1 MDTDRGFAV
10 GDALSIHDPLTGMR
24 ETNTLRGFG
33 SMLLGKPLRDSYGPG
48 TEVTKVVSRRIGL
61 RMDDDGAV
69 KRALDAMVRL
79 LDQQHAGSVPEAV
92 RKVLDRLDRNGDGR
106 LSYSE
111 VQSGLLD
118 LGLRPVSSDVEA
130 VMRALDSNGSG
141 YVDYMEL
148 YTALTKHDNERAPLS
163 HEKERAMRVRLGPR
177 DGTVKRALDA
187 MVRLLDQQHA
197 GSVPEA
203 VRKVLDRLDR
213 NGDGRLSYSEV
224 QSGLLDLGLRPVS
237 SDVEAVMRALDSDG
251 SGYVDYRELYT
262 ALTKHTLAPSALEDA
277 APRALLRSAAR
288 CTAAE
293 LLCQHRC
300 MPWFGACVSRH
311 GMCVCFDTGPAT
323 HGSMWTRTA
332 GLRSAMRSR
341 SMTR

>member
-1 MDTDRGFAV
+1 MLPQVF
-10 GDALSIHDPLTGMR
+10 ALSCWTNLSHGWGGLDGMSFANFEEAVVR
-24 ETNTLRGFG
+24 LGFTEG
-33 SMLLGKPLRDSYGPG
+33 HSNRRLLDRSSRLPCVSICILHQSQHIYFKRAG
-48 TEVTKVVSRRIGL
+48 TKVCCSRFISSKLVSRGGSKAPTNDRERLMFEAALYDRSSGPMG
-61 RMDDDGAV
+61 RFDDSINTQFSLAYTQDAVLPPSSLERNWSLAEHEQFTLMERLGADTAV

-106 LSYSE
+106 LSY
-111 VQSGLLD
+111 
-118 LGLRPVSSDVEA
+118 A
-130 VMRALDSNGSG
+130 
-141 YVDYMEL
+141 
-148 YTALTKHDNERAPLS
+148 
-163 HEKERAMRVRLGPR
+163 
-177 DGTVKRALDA
+177 
-187 MVRLLDQQHA
+187 
-197 GSVPEA
+197 
-203 VRKVLDRLDR
+203 
-213 NGDGRLSYSEV
+213 EV